1 MSTVTIGGIT
11 VDASDPC
18 ALLEA
23 LRPAYFKMLA
33 GETEAEFRH
42 GETSVRVNVFATNLT
57 ELRSVIERL
66 EAKCAARQG
75 RRRRHA
81 TSFRF
86 RREY

>member
-1 MSTVTIGGIT
+1 MSTVTIGGVT

-18 ALLEA
+18 ALLGV

-33 GETEAEFRH
+33 GETEAEIRH
-42 GETSVRVNVFATNLT
+42 GETSIRLNVYATNLT

-66 EAKCAARQG
+66 EAECAAKQG
-75 RRRRHA
+75 RRRRYA